1 MFKSIY
7 NSIDFRRIAE
17 NLEQYIPK
25 IDTLILNN
33 NLLQELTDIDPL
45 STLSNLFHVS
55 FARNPIAMKK
65 DYRLYIIHMLPNLR
79 TLDFNRITQKV
90 ID

>member
-1 MFKSIY
+1 MY

-17 NLEQYIPK
+17 NLEEYIPK
-25 IDTLILNN
+25 LDTLILNN

-45 STLSNLFHVS
+45 STLPKLTHVS

-90 ID
+90 VNY